1 MADLMIVATIALVLL
16 LVSGLPIFLVF
27 LSVNAA
33 IVLFQIGPSGYGMFV
48 NSMLNTATTQALAT
62 IPLFILMGEVIFR
75 AGAVERLFRSIQLV
89 VGFIPGRQNVVTMLL
104 AAVLS
109 ALCSSNRPMEKA
121 VVCFLTL
128 RSQHK
133 AIAKRNGKLSREV
146 SVFQLPMYFVLLRLA
161 QVR

>member
-1 MADLMIVATIALVLL
+1 MR
-16 LVSGLPIFLVF
+16 GLSL
-27 LSVNAA
+27 
-33 IVLFQIGPSGYGMFV
+33 
-48 NSMLNTATTQALAT
+48 
-62 IPLFILMGEVIFR
+62 R
-75 AGAVERLFRSIQLV
+75 GAVLQGDTHLASQSAGVHEHE
-89 VGFIPGRQNVVTMLL
+89 GEATGL

>member
-75 AGAVERLFRSIQLV
+75 AGR
-89 VGFIPGRQNVVTMLL
+89 
-104 AAVLS
+104 LS
-109 ALCSSNRPMEKA
+109 ACSEVSSWLS
-121 VVCFLTL
+121 VY
-128 RSQHK
+128 SGQ
-133 AIAKRNGKLSREV
+133 AKRGHDAARGCSQRVVWGEHGGRGHARANSAANPFKSRLPKTNQRRDHTGGGKPHPSFRRPCWSLS
-146 SVFQLPMYFVLLRLA
+146 LA
-161 QVR
+161 H